1 MTRNEDT
8 GIMSPNV
15 TVLGAAGVIGGAVA
29 VEVAGAADGVPTV
42 HRFAGTSTM
51 EGATSTAASVGAQFV
66 LDSRLEAEAGVYPPE
81 TAIPPDAYVDR
92 LVDEPGFEFW
102 SGRFEK
108 RA

>member
-1 MTRNEDT
+1 MTKK
-8 GIMSPNV
+8 
-15 TVLGAAGVIGGAVA
+15 LQFAGALLASSLLAAPAVA
-29 VEVAGAADGVPTV
+29 ETLAVVGSWSNLPL
-42 HRFAGTSTM
+42 HRQYEAPFWT
-51 EGATSTAASVGAQFV
+51 EILPAASDGAQFV
-66 LDSRLEAEAGVYPPE
+66 LDSRLEAGAGIYPPE